1 MGDILVDRRK
11 VGINVAG
18 STRISRSAVPHLMFN
33 GIGYISSRKFAAPTF
48 YLWAWH
54 VSGGDGPSASAPAF
68 TGNSTERIA
77 NSMLRL
83 RLLIVPVLSEN
94 GGQQDPADISGRVP
108 EGPRNLNLWMAPHSP
123 LSALVFIADQLVRPE
138 SLGLWSGA
146 MLSHAASRFMTLT
159 SSDTLHL
166 DFIAA
171 LLMPL
176 QQSKLQPEQPKATRV
191 SSNQSCGGQ
200 NHYIRH
206 RSAEYDIRFKVR
218 LAGVR
223 KTRMPFKLRDSLG
236 RRWLLAVAFKVLGGR
251 QRMATHG
258 NGSFFGRTLR
268 QIEPQRRL
276 LPSRAVPLRLLSFT
290 EWISPGAGGPETGGS
305 DSGRRTHSSN
315 VPQGR
320 KAKTPPTL
328 VGALIAGCA
337 RY

>member
-1 MGDILVDRRK
+1 MQCTEFIRPNRIIIADILRGDSL
-11 VGINVAG
+11 G
-18 STRISRSAVPHLMFN
+18 
-33 GIGYISSRKFAAPTF
+33 
-48 YLWAWH
+48 
-54 VSGGDGPSASAPAF
+54 GGDQPPIQWCLL
-68 TGNSTERIA
+68 NCLC
-77 NSMLRL
+77 SMLRL

-200 NHYIRH
+200 NHSIRH
-206 RSAEYDIRFKVR
+206 RSAEYDIRFRVR

-251 QRMATHG
+251 QRMRPHTGTGVSSA
-258 NGSFFGRTLR
+258 
-268 QIEPQRRL
+268 
-276 LPSRAVPLRLLSFT
+276 PLRLLSFT
-290 EWISPGAGGPETGGS
+290 EWISPGAGSPETGGS

-337 RY
+337 RD

>member
-1 MGDILVDRRK
+1 MGEILVDRRK

-18 STRISRSAVPHLMFN
+18 SARISRSAVPHLMFH

-54 VSGGDGPSASAPAF
+54 VSGGDSPSASAPAF

-77 NSMLRL
+77 NRLGDGDQLPIQWCLLNCLCSMLRL

-94 GGQQDPADISGRVP
+94 G
-108 EGPRNLNLWMAPHSP
+108 
-123 LSALVFIADQLVRPE
+123 
-138 SLGLWSGA
+138 
-146 MLSHAASRFMTLT
+146 
-159 SSDTLHL
+159 

-200 NHYIRH
+200 NHSIRH
-206 RSAEYDIRFKVR
+206 RSAEYDIRFR
-218 LAGVR
+218 
-223 KTRMPFKLRDSLG
+223 
-236 RRWLLAVAFKVLGGR
+236 
-251 QRMATHG
+251 
-258 NGSFFGRTLR
+258 
-268 QIEPQRRL
+268 
-276 LPSRAVPLRLLSFT
+276 PLRLLSFT

-337 RY
+337 RD